1 MVASDSVVSGAP
13 GLCGLSGVAYTTL
26 RDMVS
31 DRSPH
36 NATTRQRGGR
46 SLSKRARAAVGAIP
60 RQDQLIGG
68 NASDSAE
75 FFAMGAA
82 RRDYVERWPADPVAR
97 AVLPARN
104 PFPSGTGCGGPSA
117 KARSASGA
125 TVARR

>member
-1 MVASDSVVSGAP
+1 MRKAFRRGT
-13 GLCGLSGVAYTTL
+13 LSFRRPAQ
-26 RDMVS
+26 RD
-31 DRSPH
+31 
-36 NATTRQRGGR
+36 NAAGGR
-46 SLSKRARAAVGAIP
+46 GRLAPAPSFRQWSLSKLARAAVGAIP
-60 RQDQLIGG
+60 RQDQLISG
-68 NASDSAE
+68 NASDSVE